1 MRGMRGMRELGYETK
16 SMVSRETETKTRPP
30 KITQQEAAFLLERG
44 PYVARLA
51 AQERRLAY
59 AISLTTAEGE
69 YGPNLPPYVL
79 EELSALVES
88 AKHDLTDFDI
98 SRQLPEA
105 DVIETEPDAPS
116 GSRESLGHSA
126 VGSTV
131 KLHIITT
138 QTTDWR
144 ENSLCAQ
151 TDPEAFHPEKG
162 GSTREAKKVC
172 MSCEVREECL
182 HWALDNNERYGIWG
196 GLSERERRKLHKKAV

>member
-1 MRGMRGMRELGYETK
+1 MRELGYETK
-16 SMVSRETETKTRPP
+16 SMVSRETESKTRPP

-69 YGPNLPPYVL
+69 YGPNLPSYVF

-88 AKHDLTDFDI
+88 AKHDLTDFD
-98 SRQLPEA
+98 SSHQQHEA

-116 GSRESLGHSA
+116 GSRESMGHSA

-144 ENSLCAQ
+144 EKSLCAQ

-172 MSCEVREECL
+172 LSCEVREECL
-182 HWALDNNERYGIWG
+182 QWALDNNERYGIWG
-196 GLSERERRKLHKKAV
+196 GLSERERRKLSKKVS